1 MRFLCRKIQINI
13 PFAAYCC
20 LRSHHPPG
28 PAPKPP
34 KSYTHIDGARSFVS
48 FFLRRSPFTVFRRCR
63 VWAIIGAVILSP
75 CRIWRQPRICIW
87 NSFLRVCSAG
97 VHRTF
102 IWYDY
107 AYLLTFYSFLLLLL
121 LTSPPMLSLAS
132 TSAFCYILQY
142 NVRYLFDICSFLLLL
157 FPKYTLGVSS
167 SKWFLKSHLHCA
179 NDIVRET
186 WIWYVIF
193 RGCCRRRRRQRCSLL
208 FLIIFSMPI

>member
-1 MRFLCRKIQINI
+1 MPKNSNKYTIRCVLLPSQPQITEIVHTYRWGAFFRFFFPPSVAVHRLPSMSCVSHNW
-13 PFAAYCC
+13 CC
-20 LRSHHPPG
+20 NFESLSHLTPTENMYIFG
-28 PAPKPP
+28 IRF
-34 KSYTHIDGARSFVS
+34 YEYVQRV
-48 FFLRRSPFTVFRRCR
+48 FT
-63 VWAIIGAVILSP
+63 
-75 CRIWRQPRICIW
+75 
-87 NSFLRVCSAG
+87 